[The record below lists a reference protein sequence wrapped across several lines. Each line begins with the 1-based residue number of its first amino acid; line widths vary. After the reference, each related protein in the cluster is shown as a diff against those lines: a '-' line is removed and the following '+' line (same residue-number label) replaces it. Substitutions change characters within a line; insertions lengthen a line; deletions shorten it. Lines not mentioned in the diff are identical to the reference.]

1 MVILCDYRGCD
12 RPAVCRIKVGETYV
26 HYCHACLPLVEQVR
40 GIRVVEALPEANLQ
54 RPVPTGA
61 QITARELEVLTAIA
75 AGDAN
80 HEIAEQLHLSVE
92 TVKSHTR
99 HIIEKL
105 GARSRAHAV
114 ALGYQHGLLRIVER
128 V

>member
-12 RPAVCRIKVGETYV
+12 RPAVCRIRVGDAYV
-26 HYCHACLPLVEQVR
+26 HYCELDLIRVEQVR
-40 GIRVVEALPEANLQ
+40 GVRHVEPLPESNQ
-54 RPVPTGA
+54 DRPVATDAP
-61 QITARELEVLTAIA
+61 ISARELEVLTAIA